1 MANRG
6 RGSANFRLGDIYS
19 RNTQLNNDD
28 GLYLVHVTPPPAFNV
43 ILQLKTSIMSEIC
56 VDKLSIS
63 ERIQSN
69 VVNLNPK

>member
-1 MANRG
+1 M
-6 RGSANFRLGDIYS
+6 
-19 RNTQLNNDD
+19 
-28 GLYLVHVTPPPAFNV
+28 HVTPPPAVNV